1 MKIIIELDDTGTKQ
15 PEIKKESG
23 VVYEQPE
30 VSLAA
35 FVSASPIDAG
45 APRIPDGY
53 GIQSEG
59 SATASQTM
67 QGSMPYYAAG
77 ALDAGAAKI
86 QEEPSLMTSPEMNP
100 AGSFDQGNAFS
111 TGPFVNIDTH
121 HN

>member
-23 VVYEQPE
+23 VVLEQPE
-30 VSLAA
+30 ISLAT

-45 APRIPDGY
+45 AARIPDGY

-59 SATASQTM
+59 GTTSSPSM
-67 QGSMPYYAAG
+67 QGSMPYYTAG

-86 QEEPSLMTSPEMNP
+86 QEEPSPMTSPEMNP
-100 AGSFDQGNAFS
+100 AGSFDQGNAYS